1 MANTLESIPTAL
13 GKMRKGL
20 IDEGFTAE
28 QAFQIVLDLIRR
40 GESPTALVE
49 ALGAG

>member
-13 GKMRKGL
+13 GKLRKGL
-20 IDEGFTAE
+20 IKEGYDPV

-40 GESPTALVE
+40 GDSPSSLVDH
-49 ALGAG
+49 LTK